1 MSEQLSCQELVELV
15 TDYFDNALTAEQRRS
30 VEEHLAV
37 CRGCTHHVG
46 QMRLTIRTVESLRD
60 ESLPPPT
67 REELLEL
74 FREWRRGKS
83 K

>member
-1 MSEQLSCQELVELV
+1 LSGLSCEELVELV
-15 TDYFDNALTAEQRRS
+15 TEYFDDALTAEQRRE

-46 QMRLTIRTVESLRD
+46 QMRLTIKAVESLRE

-67 REELLEL
+67 REELLER
-74 FREWRRGKS
+74 FREWRREQS
-83 K
+83 

>member
-1 MSEQLSCQELVELV
+1 MNRLRCEELVGLV
-15 TDYFDNALTAEQRRS
+15 TDYMDDALDADRRLA

-37 CRGCTHHVG
+37 CSGCVHHVG
-46 QMRLTIRTVESLRD
+46 QMRVTVEAVHGLRE

-74 FREWRRGKS
+74 FREWRRS
-83 K
+83 ELT

>member
-1 MSEQLSCQELVELV
+1 MTGLSCTELVELV
-15 TDYFDNALTAEQRRS
+15 TDYFEDALAPEERRHFD
-30 VEEHLAV
+30 EHIAV
-37 CRGCTHHVG
+37 CTMCTQHLNQVRVTIEAVG
-46 QMRLTIRTVESLRD
+46 VLRD

-74 FREWRRGKS
+74 FRAWKRGQS

>member
-1 MSEQLSCQELVELV
+1 VSEQLSCEELVELV
-15 TDYFDNALTAEQRRS
+15 TDYFDGALTPEQRRGF
-30 VEEHLAV
+30 EEHLAI
-37 CRGCTHHVG
+37 CRGCTQHVG
-46 QMRLTIRTVESLRD
+46 QMRLTIKAVGGIRQ

-74 FREWRRGKS
+74 FRGWKRGQS

>member
-1 MSEQLSCQELVELV
+1 MNTLRCEELVELV
-15 TDYFDNALTAEQRRS
+15 TDYLDNALSAEQRHG

-37 CRGCTHHVG
+37 CRGCNQHMG
-46 QMRLTIRTVESLRD
+46 QMRVTIKAVQGLRE

-74 FREWRRGKS
+74 FREWRRGELK
-83 K
+83 

>member
-1 MSEQLSCQELVELV
+1 LNTLRCEELVELV
-15 TDYFDNALTAEQRRS
+15 TDYLDNALSAEQRHG

-37 CRGCTHHVG
+37 CRGCKQHVA
-46 QMRLTIRTVESLRD
+46 QMRVTIRAVQGLRE

-74 FREWRRGKS
+74 FREWRRGEL
-83 K
+83 

>member
-1 MSEQLSCQELVELV
+1 VELVELV
-15 TDYFDNALTAEQRRS
+15 TEYFDDALSAEQRRGF
-30 VEEHLAV
+30 EEHLAI

-46 QMRLTIRTVESLRD
+46 QMRLTIRAVEGLRE

-74 FREWRRGKS
+74 FREWRRGEPR
-83 K
+83 